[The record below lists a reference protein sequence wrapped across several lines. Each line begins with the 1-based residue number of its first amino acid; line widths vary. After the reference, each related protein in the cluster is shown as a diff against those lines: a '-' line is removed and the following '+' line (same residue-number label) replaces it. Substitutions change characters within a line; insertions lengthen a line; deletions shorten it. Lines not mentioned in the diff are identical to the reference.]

1 MNRRV
6 AILVGSIMA
15 ALAAAEIIVL
25 SGLLAAER
33 RGDRDR
39 YDQAMSRQ
47 RRAAGR
53 PVQSSSPP
61 AKRSGP
67 QTFCVRGVDTF
78 ATTARKALQKE
89 LLDGDRHLDTAEL
102 IELSDLAIRAE
113 RYVETANAG
122 PALPQRL
129 GRARVTETD
138 AAANA
143 ESKAGTQSE
152 TSSESEPKPKWR
164 PIEPARIECD
174 DSEAYT
180 AFRLTIDAPLVTPE
194 PPKAPASTKKRK
206 TGKKKP
212 GRR

>member
-6 AILVGSIMA
+6 AILIGSIMA

-53 PVQSSSPP
+53 PAQTSSPP

-78 ATTARKALQKE
+78 AATARKSLQKE
-89 LLDGDRHLDTAEL
+89 LLDGDRRLDTTEL

-129 GRARVTETD
+129 GRARVAKAETEPEADT
-138 AAANA
+138 
-143 ESKAGTQSE
+143 KAQ
-152 TSSESEPKPKWR
+152 WR
-164 PIEPARIECD
+164 PITPTQIECD
-174 DSEAYT
+174 DSEAYA
-180 AFRLTIDAPLVTPE
+180 AFRLTIDALPVAPE
-194 PPKAPASTKKRK
+194 PPKTPASTKKSK
-206 TGKKKP
+206 AGKKKP
-212 GRR
+212 KRR